1 MTSVTGVTEI
11 LGQSV
16 VVFSCELSA
25 GGKSQHA
32 AGNRPVGDG
41 QSGTAQFLGRNR
53 HFTMAGA
60 FAQLR
65 RAGSRTHPPHQ
76 HLHARGFGKRR
87 R

>member
-1 MTSVTGVTEI
+1 
-11 LGQSV
+11 
-16 VVFSCELSA
+16 
-25 GGKSQHA
+25 
-32 AGNRPVGDG
+32 
-41 QSGTAQFLGRNR
+41 LGRNR